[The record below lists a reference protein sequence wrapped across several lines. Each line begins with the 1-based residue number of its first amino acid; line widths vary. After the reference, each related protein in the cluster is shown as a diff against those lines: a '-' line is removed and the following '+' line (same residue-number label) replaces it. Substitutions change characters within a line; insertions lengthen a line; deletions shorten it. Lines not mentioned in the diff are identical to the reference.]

1 MTRFESIQTDP
12 PRDIMALPN
21 TPIRPIRVPRDAV
34 ESPPSTEPKL
44 HDPVGRTVSTSQ
56 SDDDEYSDENIREW
70 IEEDKLENQDPRL
83 VEWLVAQLGE

>member
-1 MTRFESIQTDP
+1 MTAFESTQTDS
-12 PRDIMALPN
+12 PRDRMMNRN
-21 TPIRPIRVPRDAV
+21 TPIRPLRVPMDVV

-44 HDPVGRTVSTSQ
+44 YDPVGRTIFTSH
-56 SDDDEYSDENIREW
+56 SDDEYSDENIREW